1 MCNGQIS
8 TLQNSMDVQGSLSK
22 LDRGELDQDRHYW
35 ELRQAHLHEQLLQL
49 YEESL
54 GRLVPPSTYLLDAL
68 QPVVAFSCLT
78 PQCFR
83 CSYQCHEEL

>member
-1 MCNGQIS
+1 MGKSALYRIPMFK
-8 TLQNSMDVQGSLSK
+8 NSNVQGSLSK

-54 GRLVPPSTYLLDAL
+54 GRLVPPST
-68 QPVVAFSCLT
+68 
-78 PQCFR
+78 
-83 CSYQCHEEL
+83 